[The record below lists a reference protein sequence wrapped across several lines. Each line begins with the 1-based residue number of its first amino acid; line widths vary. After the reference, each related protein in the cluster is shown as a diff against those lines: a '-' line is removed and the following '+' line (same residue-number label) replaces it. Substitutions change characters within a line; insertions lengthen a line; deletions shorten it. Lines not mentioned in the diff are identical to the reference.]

1 MMKHNVQGA
10 SDEESCT
17 QHCVKDMGGSYVLV
31 VKKDVY
37 KLDDQVKAEQFAGKK
52 VKINGT
58 LDADTH
64 TVHVFDME
72 EDK

>member
-1 MMKHNVQGA
+1 
-10 SDEESCT
+10 
-17 QHCVKDMGGSYVLV
+17 MGGSYVLV
-31 VKKDVY
+31 VKKEVY

-52 VKINGT
+52 VKLNGS

-64 TVHVFDME
+64 TLHVFDME

>member
-1 MMKHNVQGA
+1 M
-10 SDEESCT
+10 
-17 QHCVKDMGGSYVLV
+17 

-52 VKINGT
+52 VKINGS
-58 LDADTH
+58 LDAETH
-64 TVHVFDME
+64 TLHVFDME